1 MDLEEQRRLKKIFS
15 NNLQRWS
22 SIRGIKQIDVMNKFN
37 LSSSTVSDWYNGK
50 KYPRMDVVQKLAFFL
65 DIELSDLVEEPK
77 LNRGNKIPI
86 FAKIPAGIPI
96 ELIED
101 VIDYEELDPKMFT
114 GDKEYFGVRVSGDSM
129 YPEYRDK
136 DILIVQKTSD
146 CESGQDC
153 IVMINGNDGTF
164 KRVKKTE
171 EGIILQPL
179 NPNYE
184 IKFYSNKEIEELPIK
199 IIGVVKEIRRTI

>member
-1 MDLEEQRRLKKIFS
+1 MELSDSKNIFSLNLKRIMSKQNKNQNDVIKDLE
-15 NNLQRWS
+15 
-22 SIRGIKQIDVMNKFN
+22 IKQ
-37 LSSSTVSDWYNGK
+37 STFSDWYLGK
-50 KYPRMDVVQKLAFFL
+50 RIPRMNVIFQLAEYFKV
-65 DIELSDLVEEPK
+65 DIRDLIDEPK

-199 IIGVVKEIRRTI
+199 IIGIVKEIRRTV

>member
-129 YPEYRDK
+129 YPEYRDG
-136 DILIVQKTSD
+136 DVLIVQKIND

>member
-1 MDLEEQRRLKKIFS
+1 MELSDSKNIFSLNLKRIMSKQNKNQNDVIKDLE
-15 NNLQRWS
+15 
-22 SIRGIKQIDVMNKFN
+22 IKQ
-37 LSSSTVSDWYNGK
+37 STFSDWYLGK
-50 KYPRMDVVQKLAFFL
+50 RIPRMNVIFQLAEYFKV
-65 DIELSDLVEEPK
+65 DIRDLIDEPK
-77 LNRGNKIPI
+77 LNRGNRIPI
-86 FAKIPAGIPI
+86 FSKIPAGIPI

-114 GDKEYFGVRVSGDSM
+114 GDKEYFGVKVSGDSM
-129 YPEYRDK
+129 YPEYRDG
-136 DILIVQKTSD
+136 DVLIVQKIND

-171 EGIILQPL
+171 EGVILQPL

-199 IIGVVKEIRRTI
+199 IIGVVKEIRRTV

>member
-1 MDLEEQRRLKKIFS
+1 MELSDSKNIFS
-15 NNLQRWS
+15 LNLKRIMNRQNKNQNDV
-22 SIRGIKQIDVMNKFN
+22 IKDLGIKQ
-37 LSSSTVSDWYNGK
+37 STFSDWYLGK
-50 KYPRMDVVQKLAFFL
+50 RIPRMNVIFQLAEYFKV
-65 DIELSDLVEEPK
+65 DIRDLVDEPK
-77 LNRGNKIPI
+77 LNRGNRIPI
-86 FAKIPAGIPI
+86 FSKIPAGIPI
-96 ELIED
+96 ELID
-101 VIDYEELDPKMFT
+101 DIIDYEELDPKMFT
-114 GDKEYFGVRVSGDSM
+114 GDKEYFGVKVSGDSM

-136 DILIVQKTSD
+136 DVLIVQKIND

>member
-1 MDLEEQRRLKKIFS
+1 MDLEEQKRLKKIFS

-77 LNRGNKIPI
+77 LNNNNRIPI
-86 FAKIPAGIPI
+86 FSKIPAGIPI

-129 YPEYRDK
+129 YPEYRDG
-136 DILIVQKTSD
+136 DVLIAQKIND

-184 IKFYSNKEIEELPIK
+184 IKFYSNKEIEELPIR
-199 IIGVVKEIRRTI
+199 IIGVAKEIRRTV

>member
-1 MDLEEQRRLKKIFS
+1 MELEENKNIFS
-15 NNLQRWS
+15 DNLKRIMNVKEKNPTDV
-22 SIRGIKQIDVMNKFN
+22 IRDLK
-37 LSSSTVSDWYNGK
+37 LSQSTFSDWYTGK
-50 KYPRMDVVQKLAFFL
+50 KLPRMNTVELLANYFNVSISKLL
-65 DIELSDLVEEPK
+65 EKPK
-77 LNRGNKIPI
+77 LNNNNKIPI

-101 VIDYEELDPKMFT
+101 VVDYEELDPKMFN
-114 GDKEYFGVRVSGDSM
+114 GDREYFGVKVFGDSM
-129 YPEYRDK
+129 YPEYRDG
-136 DILIVQKTSD
+136 DVLIVQKASD

-164 KRVKKTE
+164 KRIKKTS

-184 IKFYSNKEIEELPIK
+184 IKFYSNSEIENLPVR
-199 IIGVVKEIRRTI
+199 IIGIVKEIRRTI

>member
-1 MDLEEQRRLKKIFS
+1 MELSDSKNIFS
-15 NNLQRWS
+15 LNLKRIMNRQNKNQNDV
-22 SIRGIKQIDVMNKFN
+22 IKDLGIKQ
-37 LSSSTVSDWYNGK
+37 STFSDWYLGK
-50 KYPRMDVVQKLAFFL
+50 RIPRMNVIFQLAEYFKV
-65 DIELSDLVEEPK
+65 DIRDLVDEPK
-77 LNRGNKIPI
+77 LNRGNRIPI
-86 FAKIPAGIPI
+86 FSKIPAGIPI
-96 ELIED
+96 ELID
-101 VIDYEELDPKMFT
+101 DIIDYEELDSKMFT

-184 IKFYSNKEIEELPIK
+184 IKFYSNKEIEELPIR
-199 IIGVVKEIRRTI
+199 IIGVVKEIRRTV

>member
-1 MDLEEQRRLKKIFS
+1 MELSDSKNIFS
-15 NNLQRWS
+15 LNLKRIMSRQNKNQNDV
-22 SIRGIKQIDVMNKFN
+22 IKDLDIKQ
-37 LSSSTVSDWYNGK
+37 STFSDWYLGK
-50 KYPRMDVVQKLAFFL
+50 RIPRMNVIFQLAEYFKV
-65 DIELSDLVEEPK
+65 DIRDLIDEPK
-77 LNRGNKIPI
+77 LNRGNRIPI

-136 DILIVQKTSD
+136 DILIVLKTED

>member
-1 MDLEEQRRLKKIFS
+1 MDLEEQKRLKKIFS

-65 DIELSDLVEEPK
+65 DVELSDLVEEPK
-77 LNRGNKIPI
+77 LNNNNRIPI
-86 FAKIPAGIPI
+86 FSKIPAGIPI

-101 VIDYEELDPKMFT
+101 VIDYEELDSKMFT
-114 GDKEYFGVRVSGDSM
+114 GDKEYFGVKVSGDSM

>member
-1 MDLEEQRRLKKIFS
+1 MELSDSKNLFSINLKRIMSKQNKNQIDVIKDL
-15 NNLQRWS
+15 
-22 SIRGIKQIDVMNKFN
+22 GIKQ
-37 LSSSTVSDWYNGK
+37 STFSDWYLGK
-50 KYPRMDVVQKLAFFL
+50 RIPRMNVIFQLAEYFNVEVQ
-65 DIELSDLVEEPK
+65 DLLEEPK
-77 LNRGNKIPI
+77 LNFRNRIPI
-86 FAKIPAGIPI
+86 FSKIPAGIPI

-101 VIDYEELDPKMFT
+101 VIDYEELDSKMFT
-114 GDKEYFGVRVSGDSM
+114 GDKEYFGVKVSGDSM
-129 YPEYRDK
+129 YPEYRDG
-136 DILIVQKTSD
+136 DVLIVQKISD

>member
-1 MDLEEQRRLKKIFS
+1 MDLEEQKRLKKIFS

-65 DIELSDLVEEPK
+65 DVELSDLVEEPK
-77 LNRGNKIPI
+77 LNNNNRIPI
-86 FAKIPAGIPI
+86 FSKIPAGIPI

-129 YPEYRDK
+129 YPDYRDK
-136 DILIVQKTSD
+136 DILICEKSSD

-164 KRVKKTE
+164 KRVKKTN

-184 IKFYSNKEIEELPIK
+184 IKFYSNKEIAELPII

>member
-1 MDLEEQRRLKKIFS
+1 MELSDSKNIFSLNLKRIMSKQNKNQNDVIKDLE
-15 NNLQRWS
+15 
-22 SIRGIKQIDVMNKFN
+22 IKQ
-37 LSSSTVSDWYNGK
+37 STFSDWYLGK
-50 KYPRMDVVQKLAFFL
+50 RIPRMNVIFQLAEYFKV
-65 DIELSDLVEEPK
+65 DIRDLIDEPK
-77 LNRGNKIPI
+77 LNRGNRIPI
-86 FAKIPAGIPI
+86 FSKIPAGIPI

-101 VIDYEELDPKMFT
+101 VIDYEELDSKMFT

-136 DILIVQKTSD
+136 DILIVQKIND

>member
-1 MDLEEQRRLKKIFS
+1 MEQADHGHDFRKKVDEI
-15 NNLQRWS
+15 
-22 SIRGIKQIDVMNKFN
+22 NKKSKN
-37 LSSSTVSDWYNGK
+37 EWRVG
-50 KYPRMDVVQKLAFFL
+50 
-65 DIELSDLVEEPK
+65 
-77 LNRGNKIPI
+77 
-86 FAKIPAGIPI
+86 
-96 ELIED
+96 
-101 VIDYEELDPKMFT
+101 YEELDSKMFT

-199 IIGVVKEIRRTI
+199 IIGIVKEIRRTV

>member
-1 MDLEEQRRLKKIFS
+1 MELSDSKNIFSLNLKRIMSKQNKNQNDVIKDLE
-15 NNLQRWS
+15 
-22 SIRGIKQIDVMNKFN
+22 IKQ
-37 LSSSTVSDWYNGK
+37 STFSDWYLGK
-50 KYPRMDVVQKLAFFL
+50 RIPRMNVIFQLAEYFKV
-65 DIELSDLVEEPK
+65 DIRDLIDEPK
-77 LNRGNKIPI
+77 LNRGNRIPI
-86 FAKIPAGIPI
+86 FSKIPAGIPI

-136 DILIVQKTSD
+136 DILIVQKTND

>member
-1 MDLEEQRRLKKIFS
+1 MELSDSKNIFS
-15 NNLQRWS
+15 LNLKRIMNRQNKNQNDV
-22 SIRGIKQIDVMNKFN
+22 IKDLGIKQ
-37 LSSSTVSDWYNGK
+37 STFSDWYLGK
-50 KYPRMDVVQKLAFFL
+50 RIPRMNVIFQLAEYFKV
-65 DIELSDLVEEPK
+65 DIRDLIDEPK
-77 LNRGNKIPI
+77 LNRGNRIPI
-86 FAKIPAGIPI
+86 FSKIPAGIPI

-153 IVMINGNDGTF
+153 IIMINGNDGTF

-184 IKFYSNKEIEELPIK
+184 IKFYSNKEIEELPIR

>member
-199 IIGVVKEIRRTI
+199 IIGIVKEIRRTV

>member
-1 MDLEEQRRLKKIFS
+1 MDSEDLKKIFS
-15 NNLQRWS
+15 NNLNHWMKIRDKTQNDIINDLGYIS
-22 SIRGIKQIDVMNKFN
+22 SK
-37 LSSSTVSDWYNGK
+37 VSNWCTGK
-50 KYPRMDVVQKLAFFL
+50 AYPRMDAVQKLADYL
-65 DIELSDLVEEPK
+65 QIYKTDLIEEAK
-77 LNRGNKIPI
+77 LNNHNRIPI

-101 VIDYEELDPKMFT
+101 VIDYEELDSKMFT

-136 DILIVQKTSD
+136 DILIVLKTED

-184 IKFYSNKEIEELPIK
+184 IKFYSNKEIEELPIR
-199 IIGVVKEIRRTI
+199 IIGIVKEIRRTV

>member
-1 MDLEEQRRLKKIFS
+1 MDSEDLKKIFS
-15 NNLQRWS
+15 NNLNHWMKIRDKTQNDIINDLGYIS
-22 SIRGIKQIDVMNKFN
+22 SK
-37 LSSSTVSDWYNGK
+37 VSNWCTGK
-50 KYPRMDVVQKLAFFL
+50 AYPRMDAVQKLADYL
-65 DIELSDLVEEPK
+65 QIYKTDLIEETK
-77 LNRGNKIPI
+77 LNNHNRIPI
-86 FAKIPAGIPI
+86 FSKIPAGIPI

-136 DILIVQKTSD
+136 DILIVQKIND

-199 IIGVVKEIRRTI
+199 IIGIVKEIRRTV

>member
-1 MDLEEQRRLKKIFS
+1 MELSDSKNIFS
-15 NNLQRWS
+15 LNLKRIMNRQNKNQNDV
-22 SIRGIKQIDVMNKFN
+22 IKDLGIKQ
-37 LSSSTVSDWYNGK
+37 STFSDWYLGK
-50 KYPRMDVVQKLAFFL
+50 RIPRMNVIFQLAEYFKV
-65 DIELSDLVEEPK
+65 DIRDLVDEPK
-77 LNRGNKIPI
+77 LNRGNRIPI
-86 FAKIPAGIPI
+86 FSKIPAGIPI
-96 ELIED
+96 ELID
-101 VIDYEELDPKMFT
+101 DIIDYEELDSKMFT

-129 YPEYRDK
+129 YPEYRDG
-136 DILIVQKTSD
+136 DVLIVQKIND

>member
-1 MDLEEQRRLKKIFS
+1 MELSDSKNIFSLNLKRIMSRQNKNQNDVIKDLE
-15 NNLQRWS
+15 
-22 SIRGIKQIDVMNKFN
+22 IKQ
-37 LSSSTVSDWYNGK
+37 STFSDWYLGK
-50 KYPRMDVVQKLAFFL
+50 RIPRMNVIFQLAEYFKV
-65 DIELSDLVEEPK
+65 DIRDLIDEPK
-77 LNRGNKIPI
+77 LNRGNRIPI
-86 FAKIPAGIPI
+86 FSKIPAGIPI

-136 DILIVQKTSD
+136 DILIVLKTED

-199 IIGVVKEIRRTI
+199 IIGIVKEIRRTI

>member
-77 LNRGNKIPI
+77 LNNNNRIPI
-86 FAKIPAGIPI
+86 FSKIPAGIPI

-101 VIDYEELDPKMFT
+101 VIDYEELDSKMFT

-136 DILIVQKTSD
+136 DILIVLKTED

-184 IKFYSNKEIEELPIK
+184 IKFYSNKEIEELPIR
-199 IIGVVKEIRRTI
+199 IIGVVKEIRRTV

>member
-1 MDLEEQRRLKKIFS
+1 MDLEEQKRLKKIFS

-65 DIELSDLVEEPK
+65 DVELSDLVEEPK
-77 LNRGNKIPI
+77 LNRGNRIPI
-86 FAKIPAGIPI
+86 FSKIPAGIPI

-101 VIDYEELDPKMFT
+101 VIDYEELDSKMFT
-114 GDKEYFGVRVSGDSM
+114 GDKEYFGVKVSGDSM

-136 DILIVQKTSD
+136 DILIVQKIND